1 MDGQAV
7 FKLAVGVL
15 DSAVALGAGKAGR
28 SPTSTG

>member
-15 DSAVALGAGKAGR
+15 EESARAVLAKAGKQAR
-28 SPTSTG
+28 Y